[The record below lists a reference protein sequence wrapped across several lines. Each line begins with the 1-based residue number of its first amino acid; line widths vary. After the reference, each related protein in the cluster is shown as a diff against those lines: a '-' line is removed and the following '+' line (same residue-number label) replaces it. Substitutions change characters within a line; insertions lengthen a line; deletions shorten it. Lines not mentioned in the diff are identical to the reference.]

1 MRKHLMKSLKIAV
14 ATLLSIFVAG
24 ELGLQHSAT
33 AGIITVLSIRNT
45 KRETLQS
52 ALHRGMAYICALG
65 LAFFWFRILGFT
77 LPAFAVYLFCFA
89 FLCMAAGWQ
98 EAISSDS
105 VLITHFLAAGNMGGF
120 MLMNETLIFLIGTG
134 MGILVNLHLHSR
146 EADFEKL
153 AEEVDAQVKGI
164 LRRMSVW
171 LRMEDKSAYHSDC
184 FEKLEEATRQAKL
197 CAAANYNNSFFQK
210 DTYQLDYLRMREQQT
225 VVLKGIYQNIKRME
239 YLPCQI
245 EKVADLFAEV
255 EQAYHRENTVEG
267 LLYRLEKLMTEM
279 KEEKLP
285 ESREEFE
292 ARAILFYILT
302 QMEELLQ
309 IKRRFILGRN
319 KEKER

>member
-14 ATLLSIFVAG
+14 ATLLSIFIAG

-89 FLCMAAGWQ
+89 FLCMATDWQ

-171 LRMEDKSAYHSDC
+171 LRMEDRSGYGSDC
-184 FEKLEEATRQAKL
+184 FERLEEATRQAKL
-197 CAAANYNNSFFQK
+197 CAAANYNNSFFKK

-239 YLPCQI
+239 YLPCQN

-267 LLYRLEKLMTEM
+267 LLCRLEKLMAEM

-309 IKRRFILGRN
+309 IKRRFILSRN
-319 KEKER
+319 TEKER